1 MAMLPVPYVIQSH
14 GLSIEAFECGKS
26 GKMVPTSFINL
37 DTKQKAVYGRPRESL
52 KRISFDR
59 HVLRASAASDVSAVK
74 TSEVVATYRFWM
86 EIDGYV
92 KVLVIKKN
100 NNKYGLYV
108 EVESSRLC
116 EVQGDLIMVWG
127 LFRADST
134 SLMGLNFQESIGD
147 SKCGTTET
155 PFVKDSVE
163 LDFEESVAPFYV
175 SFLLKSR
182 LDYNLKSLTIKSHR
196 KTNFTVPVGF
206 SSGRPSPLGISFL
219 YDGSINFAIF
229 SRNAESVVLCLY
241 ADTKSEKPALEINL
255 DPYVNRSGDIWHA
268 LIHCSESFVSYGYRC
283 RGGTNNKEQHVLLD
297 PYAKVIEDFGLNL
310 PKKYLG
316 KLCKEPAFDWG
327 GDFSPGLPMEKM
339 IIYRLNV
346 TRFTGDKSSK
356 LPGNVAGSF
365 SGVSEKL
372 HHFKS
377 LGVNTIL
384 LEPIFS
390 FDEQKGPYYPW
401 HFFSIGSLYGPS
413 GDPITVVKS
422 MKEMVKTLHAN
433 GIEVLLEVVFTHTS
447 EFSALREID
456 NPSYYNVKGSRN
468 ALNCNHPVVQQL
480 ILESLRYWVI
490 EFHIDGFSFINA
502 SSLTTGSQGEL
513 LLRPPLVEAIA
524 FDPVLSKVK
533 IIADSWDPHNAE
545 TEEIT
550 FPHWRRW
557 AEMNAMFCVDVRN
570 FLRGQGLISKLA
582 TRICGSG
589 DLFLGG
595 RGPSFSFNYVTKN
608 SGLTLVDLVS
618 FSSVELESQSSW
630 NCGEEGPTNK
640 AVVLETR
647 LKQIRNF
654 LFILFVS
661 LGVPVLNM
669 GDECGQSSGGSPAYA
684 DRTLFDWD
692 ALRSGFGIQ
701 VTQFISFLSSLKIRR
716 CDLLQNKSF
725 LKKDNIEWY
734 GTDQLPP
741 KWDDTSCKFLAVTLK
756 TDPIIISG
764 SPNMH
769 GNLFVAFNSGDHS
782 EEVSLPLLA
791 DGATWVCLVDTSLAY
806 PGFFSVDG
814 LPTKDGSATYG
825 MKSHS
830 CVLFEARGCGD
841 LHS

>member
-1 MAMLPVPYVIQSH
+1 MAMLPVPYVMQSC
-14 GLSIEAFECGKS
+14 GLSIEAFESGKS
-26 GKMVPTSFINL
+26 GKMVPSSFINL
-37 DTKQKAVYGRPRESL
+37 DSKQKAVYGHLREPL
-52 KRISFDR
+52 KRISYDR
-59 HVLRASAASDVSAVK
+59 HMLRATASSDVSAVK
-74 TSEVVATYRFWM
+74 TSEVVVATYRFWM
-86 EIDGYV
+86 EVDGYV
-92 KVLVIKKN
+92 KVLVIKKSN
-100 NNKYGLYV
+100 NRYGLYV
-108 EVESSRLC
+108 EVESSQLC
-116 EVQGDLIMVWG
+116 EGQGELIMVWG

-134 SLMGLNFQESIGD
+134 SLMGLNSQQSSAD
-147 SKCGTTET
+147 SKCSTTET

-163 LDFEESVAPFYV
+163 LDFEESLAPFYV
-175 SFLLKSR
+175 SFLLKS
-182 LDYNLKSLTIKSHR
+182 NLRSLTIKSHR
-196 KTNFTVPVGF
+196 NTNFIVPVGF

-219 YDGSINFAIF
+219 HDGSINFAIF

-241 ADTKSEKPALEINL
+241 ADTVSEKPALEINL

-268 LIHCSESFVSYGYRC
+268 LIHCSEPFVSYGYRC
-283 RGGTNNKEQHVLLD
+283 RSATGDKEHHVLLD

-310 PKKYLG
+310 PQKCLG

-327 GDFSPGLPMEKM
+327 GEFPLGLPMEKM

-346 TRFTGDKSSK
+346 TQFTGDKSSK
-356 LPGNVAGSF
+356 LPSDVAGSF

-384 LEPIFS
+384 LQPVFS

-401 HFFSIGSLYGPS
+401 QFFSIASLYGPS
-413 GDPITVVKS
+413 GDPTTVAKS

-456 NPSYYNVKGSRN
+456 NSSYYSIKGGDDLKSRN

-490 EFHIDGFSFINA
+490 EFHIDGFCFVNA
-502 SSLTTGSQGEL
+502 SSLATGSQGEL
-513 LLRPPLVEAIA
+513 LSRPPLVEAIA
-524 FDPVLSKVK
+524 FDPLLSKVK
-533 IIADSWDPHNAE
+533 LVADSWDLQNDEA
-545 TEEIT
+545 EEIM
-550 FPHWRRW
+550 FPHWKRW

-570 FLRGQGLISKLA
+570 FVRGQGLISELA
-582 TRICGSG
+582 TRLCGSG

-640 AVVLETR
+640 TVVLETR

-684 DRTLFDWD
+684 DRTLLDWK

-701 VTQFISFLSSLKIRR
+701 VSQFISFLSSLKIRR
-716 CDLLQNKSF
+716 SDLLQNKSF
-725 LKKDNIEWY
+725 LKKDNIEWH
-734 GTDQLPP
+734 GADQSPP
-741 KWDDTSCKFLAVTLK
+741 KWDDPSCKFVAVTLK
-756 TDPIIISG
+756 GDPVIISG

-769 GNLFVAFNSGDHS
+769 GDLFVAFNSGDHS
-782 EEVSLPLLA
+782 EKVSLPPLA

-806 PGFFSVDG
+806 PGFFSMDG
-814 LPTKDGSATYG
+814 LPIEDGSETYE

-830 CVLFEARGCGD
+830 CTLFEARGC
-841 LHS
+841 SE